1 MIINF
6 YFNLLNL
13 NRFMDLLGEP
23 CCVVVI
29 SKLLFVNENCPFVQV
44 DTRLNNSYSG
54 VMWWKVAES
63 G

>member
-1 MIINF
+1 
-6 YFNLLNL
+6 
-13 NRFMDLLGEP
+13 MDLLGEP